1 MEDKFGDWRISAV
14 GTLKEDIPAAYPGG
28 PSHKAG
34 TPIYPSTLV
43 QTEDKQNIG
52 FTLPSSTAMALNI
65 AINAAKSAKDFK
77 SRIEYG
83 KVVTPQGSGLAVD
96 HDSDEYLF
104 NYFEQC
110 MIAVTFS
117 YQAIEVFCNHTIAR
131 EIKEATE
138 VKRRKKRV
146 ILSPLE
152 LERQLSTEEKI
163 SLILPK
169 IKGLPTPK
177 GKRPW
182 EAFKK
187 LKEARDSTI
196 HMKNI
201 DQQAVDTESLYFQFL
216 SKDCDIFP
224 QAAIAM
230 IHYFLNGKEPRW
242 LKKLL

>member
-1 MEDKFGDWRISAV
+1 MEDGFGDWRIAAV
-14 GTLKEDIPAAYPGG
+14 TTITADVPAAYPGG

-34 TPIYPSTLV
+34 TPLYQSSLV

-65 AINAAKSAKDFK
+65 AINAAKNAKEYKDK
-77 SRIEYG
+77 IEYG
-83 KVVTPQGSGLAVD
+83 NVATPEGAGLAVK
-96 HDSDEYLF
+96 HESDEDLF

-131 EIKEATE
+131 ELKEAVE

-146 ILSPLE
+146 TLSPTE
-152 LERQLSTEEKI
+152 LERQLSTEEKV

-182 EAFKK
+182 EAFKN
-187 LKEARDSTI
+187 LKVARDSTI

-201 DQQAVDTESLYFQFL
+201 DQQVLDTESLYFQFL
-216 SKDCDIFP
+216 SKDCEIFP
-224 QAAIAM
+224 KAAIAM
-230 IHYFLNGKEPRW
+230 IHYFLKDKEPRW

>member
-1 MEDKFGDWRISAV
+1 MEDEFGDWRISAV
-14 GTLKEDIPAAYPGG
+14 GTIKEDIPAAYPGG

-34 TPIYPSTLV
+34 TPIYQSTLV

-77 SRIEYG
+77 SRIAYG
-83 KVVTPQGSGLAVD
+83 KVATPQGSGLAVN
-96 HDSDEYLF
+96 HDSDECLF

-201 DQQAVDTESLYFQFL
+201 DQQAVDT
-216 SKDCDIFP
+216 
-224 QAAIAM
+224 
-230 IHYFLNGKEPRW
+230 
-242 LKKLL
+242 LLCKVRKRSCCKNTS